1 MPQPSWRDVVFS
13 IKTFGA
19 AMLALWIAFRLDLTQ
34 PSWAMLTVFVVSQPI
49 AGMVAAKSLFRVTG
63 TVVGAVVALLLV
75 GLFAQTPPLFLVS
88 LALWIGTCTFTS
100 VLLRDAPASYG
111 AVLSGYSA
119 AIIGIP
125 AALAPDTAF
134 DYAIGRCIEITL
146 GIGCATLVSQLV
158 FPRSAGEALKTSVD
172 ATLAACARWVRDMMR
187 GEIDPDRFLSDQ
199 RRLIADA
206 IALDALR
213 VFSAF
218 DTPSVRAAGDV
229 ARHLQGRI
237 LALLALLV
245 SIHDR
250 MVLLQR
256 EAPGKTGALQPFLE
270 EAGRIFDRENVLAL
284 DPGVEDAIR
293 SLELRIADTAPS
305 LDDMV
310 RDPENIV
317 VRNIL
322 ARLRDALETWRRILV
337 LRQGLFSGQPVRIE
351 EAAPS
356 TTRYRDVTLAFV
368 AGGIS
373 VAAVLTTSAFWIA
386 SGWSNGSSAVI
397 FSGVICSILA
407 SLDDPATAAGNFLRM
422 TLLSA
427 VVAAIYLLAVFPFI
441 DDFTSLIMVLL
452 PFYLPFGIL
461 LALPRIGTQVTP
473 LGLNLVAFLG
483 LSNAATQTDF
493 ANFLN
498 STLALL
504 GGIATGILMF
514 RLLRPLGVEWAV
526 RRIRRGVMKDLQVL
540 ASEERRIDRTRFAS
554 RMFDRINALFS
565 RVDIARPEQRG
576 LMRGSL
582 TALRIGFNL
591 LTLRTIR
598 DTLHPE
604 AARALSRTLAELGE
618 HFRHLKNERRD
629 AGAPD
634 LHRTVG
640 VLIAHRSAAT
650 AEALTALIA
659 ISSAMDRHQDFFGVS
674 QPYALH
680 TALALQE
687 PA

>member
-49 AGMVAAKSLFRVTG
+49 AGMVAAKSVFRVAG
-63 TVVGAVVALLLV
+63 TVVGALMALLLV
-75 GLFAQTPPLFLVS
+75 GLFAQSPPLFLIS
-88 LALWIGTCTFTS
+88 LAFWIGACTFTS
-100 VLLRDAPASYG
+100 VLLRDAPAAYG
-111 AVLSGYSA
+111 AMLSGYSA

-172 ATLAACARWVRDMMR
+172 ATLFASARWVRDMMR
-187 GEIDPDRFLSDQ
+187 GEIDPDRFLADQ

-206 IALDALR
+206 VSLNALR
-213 VFSAF
+213 IFSMF

-237 LALLALLV
+237 LALLVLLV

-250 MVLLQR
+250 MVLLQTA
-256 EAPGKTGALQPFLE
+256 APGKAEILRPLLDD
-270 EAGRIFDRENVLAL
+270 AARVFDRDDVL
-284 DPGVEDAIR
+284 ER
-293 SLELRIADTAPS
+293 DTALEDTIRDLESRIGDNVPS
-305 LDDMV
+305 LDDMI

-317 VRNIL
+317 VRNIML
-322 ARLRDALETWRRILV
+322 RLRDALETWRRILV
-337 LRQGLFSGQPVRIE
+337 LHEGLFSDQPIRIE

-356 TTRYRDVTLAFV
+356 TTRYRDVTLALV
-368 AGGIS
+368 AGAIS
-373 VAAVLTTSAFWIA
+373 VTAVLTTSAFWIA

-407 SLDDPATAAGNFLRM
+407 SLDDPASAAGNFLRM

-427 VVAAIYLLAVFPFI
+427 IAAAIYLLAIFPTV
-441 DDFTSLIMVLL
+441 DDFTSLVMVLL

-461 LALPRIGTQVTP
+461 LAQPSIGTKVTP

-483 LSNAATQTDF
+483 LTNTTTQADF
-493 ANFLN
+493 ASFLN

-504 GGIATGILMF
+504 SGISVGILMF
-514 RLLRPLGVEWAV
+514 RLLRPLGVDWTI
-526 RRIRRGVMKDLQVL
+526 RRIRRGILRDLQVL
-540 ASEERRIDRTRFAS
+540 ASGEGSFDRAHFAS

-565 RVDIARPEQRG
+565 RVDIIQPNQQR
-576 LMRGSL
+576 LMRGAL
-582 TALRIGFNL
+582 TALRVGFNL
-591 LTLRTIR
+591 LTLRRIQSS
-598 DTLHPE
+598 LHPA
-604 AARALSRTLAELGE
+604 AARALDAGLIDLSH
-618 HFRHLKNERRD
+618 HFRNLKNERQN
-629 AGAPD
+629 GQAPD
-634 LHRTVG
+634 LRHIVPI
-640 VLIAHRSAAT
+640 LIAHRSSRT

-680 TALALQE
+680 AILAAPE
-687 PA
+687 PL

>member
-1 MPQPSWRDVVFS
+1 MLQPNWRDVAFS

-49 AGMVAAKSLFRVTG
+49 AGMVAAKSLFRIAG
-63 TVVGAVVALLLV
+63 TVVGTVVALFLV
-75 GLFAQTPPLFLVS
+75 GLFAQAPPLFLLC

-134 DYAIGRCIEITL
+134 DYAIGRCLEITL
-146 GIGCATLVSQLV
+146 GIGCATLVSQLI
-158 FPRSAGEALKTSVD
+158 FPRSAGEALKASVD
-172 ATLAACARWVRDMMR
+172 TTLAASARWVKDMMR
-187 GEIDPDRFLSDQ
+187 GEINPDRFLADQ

-213 VFSAF
+213 VFSVF
-218 DTPSVRAAGDV
+218 DTPSVRAAGNV

-250 MVLLQR
+250 LVLLQS
-256 EAPGKTGALQPFLE
+256 EAPGKIDKLQPLLD
-270 EAGRIFDRENVLAL
+270 EASRVFEGENILAL
-284 DPGVEDAIR
+284 EPDALHAMED
-293 SLELRIADTAPS
+293 LEHRIAEAVPS
-305 LDDMV
+305 LDDMI
-310 RDPENIV
+310 RDPETIV
-317 VRNIL
+317 VRNVL
-322 ARLRDALETWRRILV
+322 LRLRDALETWRRILV
-337 LRQGLFSGQPVRIE
+337 LRQGLFSGKAVRID

-356 TTRYRDVTLAFV
+356 TTRYRDVTLALV

-373 VAAVLTTSAFWIA
+373 VAAVLTTSALWIV
-386 SGWSNGSSAVI
+386 SGWNNGSSAVI

-427 VVAAIYLLAVFPFI
+427 VAAAIYLLAIFPAV
-441 DDFTSLIMVLL
+441 DDFTSLVMVLL

-461 LALPRIGTQVTP
+461 LALPGIGTQVTP

-483 LSNAATQTDF
+483 LSNTAIQTDF
-493 ANFLN
+493 ASFLN

-504 GGIATGILMF
+504 VGIGVGILMF
-514 RLLRPLGVEWAV
+514 RLLRPLGVDWAIG
-526 RRIRRGVMKDLQVL
+526 RIRRGIMRDLQVL
-540 ASEERRIDRTRFAS
+540 ASGESRIDRTRFAS

-565 RVDIARPEQRG
+565 RVDIGRPDHQG
-576 LMRGSL
+576 LMRGAL
-582 TALRIGFNL
+582 MALRIGFNI

-598 DTLHPE
+598 STLHPE
-604 AARALSRTLAELGE
+604 AMRALDRSLTELSQ
-618 HFRHLKNERRD
+618 HFRHLKNERQD
-629 AGAPD
+629 AGTPD
-634 LHRTVG
+634 LYRTVA
-640 VLIAHRSAAT
+640 VLIAHRTAT
-650 AEALTALIA
+650 SAEALTALIA
-659 ISSAMDRHQDFFGVS
+659 IGSAMDRHQDFFGVA

-680 TALALQE
+680 TLLAAQE